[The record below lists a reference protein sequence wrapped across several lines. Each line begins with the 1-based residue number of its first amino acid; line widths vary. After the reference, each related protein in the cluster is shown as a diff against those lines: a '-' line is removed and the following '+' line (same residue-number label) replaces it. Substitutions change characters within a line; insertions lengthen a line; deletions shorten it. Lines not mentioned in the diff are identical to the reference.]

1 MRALPATAMPSPSD
15 PILSGSSGAP
25 GASAPTPNYL
35 IRQAF
40 PADQPMLADWLQ
52 ACAPAPVLLQ
62 RGRAAM
68 LERLLQRPELGLCLL
83 ASDGAALVGC
93 LPVQLVPRLD
103 LGGLAAMATEAWRLP
118 GAHESGAI
126 LASCRDWLA
135 DWCRA
140 HGVRH
145 LLWAPG
151 LPAAGESGE
160 PGESGSGLSRL
171 PCGLWHRDLAPA
183 VKQLS

>member
-15 PILSGSSGAP
+15 STFSVPP

-83 ASDGAALVGC
+83 ASQDAALVGC

-103 LGGLAAMATEAWRLP
+103 LGGLAVLATEAWCLP
-118 GAHESGAI
+118 GAHKSGAI

-151 LPAAGESGE
+151 LPGAGEPDG
-160 PGESGSGLSRL
+160 GLSRL

-183 VKQLS
+183 AKQLA

>member
-1 MRALPATAMPSPSD
+1 LPAVPAP
-15 PILSGSSGAP
+15 P
-25 GASAPTPNYL
+25 GAAAPTPPSL
-35 IRQAF
+35 TRQAF

-52 ACAPAPVLLQ
+52 TCAPAAVLLQ

-83 ASDGAALVGC
+83 AQQQGTLVGC
-93 LPVQLVPRLD
+93 VPVQLMARLD
-103 LGGLAAMATEAWRLP
+103 LGGLAAMVGEAWCLP
-118 GAHESGAI
+118 GTHESGAI

-151 LPAAGESGE
+151 LPGAGE
-160 PGESGSGLSRL
+160 PDSGLSRL

-183 VKQLS
+183 AKQLA

>member
-1 MRALPATAMPSPSD
+1 
-15 PILSGSSGAP
+15 
-25 GASAPTPNYL
+25 
-35 IRQAF
+35 
-40 PADQPMLADWLQ
+40 MLADWLQ

-83 ASDGAALVGC
+83 ASRDGALVGC

-103 LGGLAAMATEAWRLP
+103 LGGLAALAAEVWCLP

-151 LPAAGESGE
+151 LPGAGD
-160 PGESGSGLSRL
+160 PGGDPDRDPNRDPGGGLSRL

-183 VKQLS
+183 AKQLA

>member
-1 MRALPATAMPSPSD
+1 MRALPATAMPSPSN
-15 PILSGSSGAP
+15 PIPAVHP

-40 PADQPMLADWLQ
+40 PADHAMLADWLH

-68 LERLLQRPELGLCLL
+68 LERLLERPELGLCLL
-83 ASDGAALVGC
+83 AWHDAALVGC
-93 LPVQLVPRLD
+93 VPVQLAPRLD
-103 LGGLAAMATEAWRLP
+103 LGGLAALAAEAWCLP
-118 GAHESGAI
+118 GTHESGAI

-151 LPAAGESGE
+151 LPGAGEPDGSPDSG
-160 PGESGSGLSRL
+160 PDSGLSPL

-183 VKQLS
+183 AKQLA